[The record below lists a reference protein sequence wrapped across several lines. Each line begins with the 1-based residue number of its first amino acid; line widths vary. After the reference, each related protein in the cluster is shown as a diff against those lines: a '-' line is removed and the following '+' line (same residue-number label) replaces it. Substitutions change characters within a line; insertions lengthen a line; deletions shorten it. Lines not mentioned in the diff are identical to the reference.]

1 MKLTT
6 LALAAALVV
15 APALMNAQSSHA
27 INQRKVDQQHRIRQ
41 GVRSG
46 ELTPRETVR
55 LERHERSI
63 HRQEHAMRRANG
75 GRLTRQDRRILNRRE
90 NAQSRR
96 IYRLKHNRR
105 VD

>member
-6 LALAAALVV
+6 IAMAAALVV
-15 APALMNAQSSHA
+15 APALMNAQSNHD
-27 INQRKVDQQHRIRQ
+27 INQRKIEQQHRIRQ

-46 ELTPRETVR
+46 ELTPRETAR
-55 LERHERSI
+55 LERRERGI
-63 HRQEHAMRRANG
+63 HREEHAMRRADG

-90 NAQSRR
+90 NVQSRR